1 MIGKIFYVV
10 KIVFCNYYIVRR
22 YFLNNSNKTTKFK
35 ANPTYQDSLFC
46 NLFSDLKYARPLI
59 NTLCSTN
66 YSDTDFKNITL
77 HYVLRRGMYNDL
89 AFLTKDQQLIILF
102 EHQSTFDPNIPLRT
116 LLYAVDAYKKWLNG
130 EYGGKKFNI
139 HSRRKIHLPKPKIF
153 VFFTGNENRPAIETL
168 TLFSGSHSIVQCEV
182 ICYNLNKYDK
192 LPLLHNNLPLKG
204 YQTLIHTVKEN
215 RKKGLDKFESIKQAV
230 EHCMQQGYLV
240 DYLSTKQSEVYDM
253 LAREY
258 TFEDELKTARKE
270 SFEDGFHTGKRKGFH
285 SGHFSGTQLTKK
297 VFKLFLQNYTVQEIS
312 KQCKISEKKVNE
324 ILN

>member
-1 MIGKIFYVV
+1 M
-10 KIVFCNYYIVRR
+10 
-22 YFLNNSNKTTKFK
+22 
-35 ANPTYQDSLFC
+35 
-46 NLFSDLKYARPLI
+46 
-59 NTLCSTN
+59 
-66 YSDTDFKNITL
+66 
-77 HYVLRRGMYNDL
+77 
-89 AFLTKDQQLIILF
+89 
-102 EHQSTFDPNIPLRT
+102 
-116 LLYAVDAYKKWLNG
+116 
-130 EYGGKKFNI
+130 
-139 HSRRKIHLPKPKIF
+139 
-153 VFFTGNENRPAIETL
+153 
-168 TLFSGSHSIVQCEV
+168 QCEV

-192 LPLLHNNLPLKG
+192 LPLLHDNLPLKG

-285 SGHFSGTQLTKK
+285 SGFYSGKRKGFHSGHFSGTQLTKK

-312 KQCKISEKKVNE
+312 KQCKISEKKVAE
-324 ILN
+324 ILK